1 MSYGFTNGPLE
12 SNPATHFMGS
22 VMCER
27 DSNDDILR
35 GNELS
40 RRQFGAL
47 GLGATMAA
55 MLPCAAA
62 AAEVSESEVEIK
74 TPDGTCDAHFVHPAG
89 ATAAVLVWPDIWGLR
104 PAFRAMG
111 KRLAESGYAVLTVN
125 PFYRSIKGQPA
136 SRDDAFKYAGTLS
149 ATTHVSD
156 AKAFV
161 TWLDAQK
168 AVDRKRKIGTTGYC
182 MGGAIV
188 FRTAASLPERV
199 GAGCSFHG
207 GRLTTTDAD
216 SPHLLI
222 PKMKASMLVAIAD
235 DDDQKEPTSKDI
247 LRKAFDEAKVP
258 AEIEVY
264 KGANHGWMPPDS
276 QRHNAAAA
284 ERGWERKLELFRK
297 ALT

>member
-1 MSYGFTNGPLE
+1 
-12 SNPATHFMGS
+12 
-22 VMCER
+22 MCER

-47 GLGATMAA
+47 GLGATLAA
-55 MLPCAAA
+55 MLPAIAT

-74 TPDGTCDAHFVHPAG
+74 TPDGTCDAHFVHPAK
-89 ATAAVLVWPDIWGLR
+89 ATAAVLVWPDIFGLR

-111 KRLAESGYAVLTVN
+111 KRLAESGYAVLTIN
-125 PFYRSIKGQPA
+125 PFYRSIKGTPA
-136 SRDDAFKYAGTLS
+136 TREDAFSFARTLS

-161 TWLDAQK
+161 AWLDSQK
-168 AVDRKRKIGTTGYC
+168 AVDTRRKIGTTGYC

-188 FRTAASLPERV
+188 FRTAASLSDRI

-207 GRLTTTDAD
+207 GGLTTSDEN

-235 DDDQKEPTSKDI
+235 NDDQKELSSKDI
-247 LRKAFDEAKVP
+247 LRKAFDDAKVS

-276 QRHNAAAA
+276 QNHNAAAA
-284 ERGWERKLELFRK
+284 ERGWERKLALFKK
-297 ALT
+297 ALA

>member
-1 MSYGFTNGPLE
+1 
-12 SNPATHFMGS
+12 
-22 VMCER
+22 MCER

-35 GNELS
+35 GNELT

-47 GLGATMAA
+47 GLGATLAA
-55 MLPCAAA
+55 MLPAIAV
-62 AAEVSESEVEIK
+62 AAEVAEHEVEIK

-136 SRDDAFKYAGTLS
+136 TREDAFKYAGTLS
-149 ATTHVSD
+149 AATHMAD
-156 AKAFV
+156 AKTFV

-168 AVDRKRKIGTTGYC
+168 AVDTKRKIGTTGYC
-182 MGGAIV
+182 MGGSIV
-188 FRTAASLPERV
+188 FRTAATQPGRI

-207 GRLTTTDAD
+207 GGLTTANPD
-216 SPHLLI
+216 SPHLMI
-222 PKMKASMLVAIAD
+222 PQMKASMLVAIAD
-235 DDDQKEPTSKDI
+235 NDDQKEPTSKDI
-247 LRKAFDEAKVP
+247 LRKAFDDAKVT

-276 QRHNAAAA
+276 PNHNAEAA
-284 ERGWERKLELFRK
+284 EKGWARKLALFKK
-297 ALT
+297 ALA

>member
-1 MSYGFTNGPLE
+1 
-12 SNPATHFMGS
+12 
-22 VMCER
+22 MCEH
-27 DSNDDILR
+27 DSSDDILR

-40 RRQFGAL
+40 RRRFGAL
-47 GLGATMAA
+47 GLGATLAA
-55 MLPCAAA
+55 MLPAVAA

-74 TPDGTCDAHFVHPAG
+74 TPDGTCDAHFVHPAQ

-161 TWLDAQK
+161 AWLDAQK
-168 AVDRKRKIGTTGYC
+168 AVDTKRKIGTTGYC

-188 FRTAASLPERV
+188 FRTAASLPDRV

-222 PKMKASMLVAIAD
+222 PKMKSSMLVAIAD
-235 DDDQKEPTSKDI
+235 NDDQKEPASKDI
-247 LRKAFDEAKVP
+247 LRKAFDDAKVP

-276 QRHNAAAA
+276 QKHNAEAA
-284 ERGWERKLELFRK
+284 ERGWARKLELFRK
-297 ALT
+297 SLA

>member
-1 MSYGFTNGPLE
+1 
-12 SNPATHFMGS
+12 
-22 VMCER
+22 MCER

-40 RRQFGAL
+40 RRRFGAL
-47 GLGATMAA
+47 SLGASLATL
-55 MLPCAAA
+55 LPTVAA

-74 TPDGTCDAHFVHPAG
+74 TPDGTCDAHFVHPAKP
-89 ATAAVLVWPDIWGLR
+89 TAAVLVWPDIFGLR

-111 KRLAESGYAVLTVN
+111 KRLAESGYAVLTIN
-125 PFYRSIKGQPA
+125 PFYRSLKGAPA
-136 SRDDAFKYAGTLS
+136 TREDAFGYARTLN

-161 TWLDAQK
+161 AWLDAQK
-168 AVDRKRKIGTTGYC
+168 AVDRHRKIGTTGYC
-182 MGGAIV
+182 MGGPMV
-188 FRTAASLPERV
+188 FRTAGTLPKRI

-207 GRLTTTDAD
+207 GGLTTDKPD

-222 PKMKASMLVAIAD
+222 PQMKASMLIAIAD
-235 DDDQKEPTSKDI
+235 GDDQKDPASKDI
-247 LRKAFDEAKVP
+247 LRKAFDDAKVP

-276 QRHNAAAA
+276 QAYNAEAA
-284 ERGWERKLELFRK
+284 ERGWTRKLELFKK
-297 ALT
+297 ALA

>member
-1 MSYGFTNGPLE
+1 
-12 SNPATHFMGS
+12 
-22 VMCER
+22 MCER
-27 DSNDDILR
+27 DSSDDILR

-47 GLGATMAA
+47 GFGATLAA
-55 MLPCAAA
+55 MLPPVAS

-74 TPDGTCDAHFVHPAG
+74 TPDGTCDAHFVHPNK
-89 ATAAVLVWPDIWGLR
+89 ATAAVLVWPDIYGLR

-111 KRLAESGYAVLTVN
+111 KRLAEAGYAVLTVN
-125 PFYRSIKGQPA
+125 PFYRSIKGAPA
-136 SRDDAFKYAGTLS
+136 SREDGFTFARTLS

-168 AVDRKRKIGTTGYC
+168 AVDTRRKIGTTGYC

-188 FRTAASLPERV
+188 MRTAASLPERI

-207 GRLTTTDAD
+207 GGLTTEKED

-222 PKMKASMLVAIAD
+222 PKMKASMLIAIAD
-235 DDDQKEPTSKDI
+235 NDDQKEPTSKDI
-247 LRKAFDEAKVP
+247 LRKAFDDAKVS

-264 KGANHGWMPPDS
+264 KGANHGWMPPDHQS
-276 QRHNAAAA
+276 HNAAAA
-284 ERGWERKLELFRK
+284 ERGWERKLALFKK
-297 ALT
+297 ALA

>member
-1 MSYGFTNGPLE
+1 
-12 SNPATHFMGS
+12 
-22 VMCER
+22 MCER
-27 DSNDDILR
+27 DSSDDILR
-35 GNELS
+35 NNELS
-40 RRQFGAL
+40 RRQFSTL
-47 GLGATMAA
+47 GISATLAA
-55 MLPCAAA
+55 MLPAVAA
-62 AAEVSESEVEIK
+62 AAEVTESEVEIK
-74 TPDGTCDAHFVHPAG
+74 TPDGTCDAHFVHPAK

-125 PFYRSIKGQPA
+125 PFYRSIKGAPA
-136 SRDDAFKYAGTLS
+136 SREDAFGYARSLN

-161 TWLDAQK
+161 AWLDAQK

-188 FRTAASLPERV
+188 FRTAASLPERI

-207 GRLTTTDAD
+207 GRLTTKDAD
-216 SPHLLI
+216 SPHLLV
-222 PKMKASMLVAIAD
+222 PQMKAGMLVAIAD
-235 DDDQKEPTSKDI
+235 NDDQKEPDSKDI
-247 LRKAFDEAKVP
+247 LRKAFDDAKVS

-276 QRHNAAAA
+276 QNHNAAAA
-284 ERGWERKLELFRK
+284 ERGWERKLALFRK
-297 ALT
+297 ALA

>member
-1 MSYGFTNGPLE
+1 
-12 SNPATHFMGS
+12 
-22 VMCER
+22 MCEH
-27 DSNDDILR
+27 DSIDDILR

-40 RRQFGAL
+40 RRRFGAL
-47 GLGATMAA
+47 GFGATLAA
-55 MLPCAAA
+55 MLPAVAA
-62 AAEVSESEVEIK
+62 AAEVTESEVEIK
-74 TPDGTCDAHFVHPAG
+74 TPDGTCDAHFVHPSK

-136 SRDDAFKYAGTLS
+136 SREDAFKYAGTLN

-156 AKAFV
+156 AKTFV
-161 TWLDAQK
+161 AWLDEQK
-168 AVDRKRKIGTTGYC
+168 AVSKRRKIGTTGYC
-182 MGGAIV
+182 MGGSIV
-188 FRTAASLPERV
+188 FRTAASRPDRI

-207 GRLTTTDAD
+207 GGLTTDKPD

-222 PKMKASMLVAIAD
+222 SKMKASMLVAIAD
-235 DDDQKEPTSKDI
+235 NDDQKDPTSKDI

-276 QRHNAAAA
+276 QNHNAEAA
-284 ERGWERKLELFRK
+284 ERGWARKLELFKK
-297 ALT
+297 ALA

>member
-1 MSYGFTNGPLE
+1 
-12 SNPATHFMGS
+12 
-22 VMCER
+22 MCER

-35 GNELS
+35 GHELS

-47 GLGATMAA
+47 GLGATLTA
-55 MLPCAAA
+55 MLPAVAA

-136 SRDDAFKYAGTLS
+136 SREDAFKYAGSLN
-149 ATTHVSD
+149 ATTHMSD

-168 AVDRKRKIGTTGYC
+168 TVDTRRKIGTTGYC
-182 MGGAIV
+182 MGGSIV
-188 FRTAASLPERV
+188 MRTAGSLPERI

-207 GRLTTTDAD
+207 GGLTTANAD

-222 PKMKASMLVAIAD
+222 PKMKASMLIAIAD
-235 DDDQKEPTSKDI
+235 NDDQKDPTSKDV
-247 LRKAFDEAKVP
+247 LRKAFDDAKVS

-276 QRHNAAAA
+276 QNHNADAA
-284 ERGWERKLELFRK
+284 ERGWARKLELFKK
-297 ALT
+297 ALA

>member
-1 MSYGFTNGPLE
+1 
-12 SNPATHFMGS
+12 
-22 VMCER
+22 MCEL
-27 DSNDDILR
+27 DSNDDILH

-40 RRQFGAL
+40 RRRFGAL
-47 GLGATMAA
+47 GLGATLTA
-55 MLPCAAA
+55 MLPAIAAA
-62 AAEVSESEVEIK
+62 VEVSESEVEIK

-125 PFYRSIKGQPA
+125 PFYRSINGQPA
-136 SRDDAFKYAGTLS
+136 SREDAFKYAGALS
-149 ATTHVSD
+149 AATHVSD
-156 AKAFV
+156 AKVFV

-168 AVDRKRKIGTTGYC
+168 AVDTRRKIGTTGYC
-182 MGGAIV
+182 MGGPIV
-188 FRTAASLPERV
+188 MRTAGSLPERI

-207 GRLTTTDAD
+207 GGLTTTNAD

-222 PKMKASMLVAIAD
+222 PKMKASMLIAIAD
-235 DDDQKEPTSKDI
+235 NDDQKDPISKDI
-247 LRKAFDEAKVP
+247 LRKAFDDAKVS

-276 QRHNAAAA
+276 QNHNAEAA
-284 ERGWERKLELFRK
+284 ERGWARKLELFNT
-297 ALT
+297 ALA

>member
-1 MSYGFTNGPLE
+1 
-12 SNPATHFMGS
+12 
-22 VMCER
+22 MCER
-27 DSNDDILR
+27 DSSDDILR

-47 GLGATMAA
+47 SLGATLAA
-55 MLPCAAA
+55 MLPAVAL

-74 TPDGTCDAHFVHPAG
+74 TPDGTCDAHFVHPAKP
-89 ATAAVLVWPDIWGLR
+89 TAAVLVWPDIWGLR

-161 TWLDAQK
+161 AWLDSQK
-168 AVDRKRKIGTTGYC
+168 PVDTRRKIGTTGYC
-182 MGGAIV
+182 MGGAMV
-188 FRTAASLPERV
+188 FRTVASLPERI

-207 GRLTTTDAD
+207 GGLTTSNED

-222 PKMKASMLVAIAD
+222 PKMKASMLIAIAD
-235 DDDQKEPTSKDI
+235 NDDQKEPTSKDI
-247 LRKAFDEAKVP
+247 LRKAFDDAKVS

-276 QRHNAAAA
+276 PNHNPTAA
-284 ERGWERKLELFRK
+284 ERGWERKLALFK
-297 ALT
+297 KVLA

>member
-1 MSYGFTNGPLE
+1 
-12 SNPATHFMGS
+12 
-22 VMCER
+22 MCEH

-35 GNELS
+35 GNEIS
-40 RRQFGAL
+40 RRQFGVL
-47 GLGATMAA
+47 GLGATLAA
-55 MLPCAAA
+55 MLPAIAT

-74 TPDGTCDAHFVHPAG
+74 TPDGTCDAHFVHPAK

-136 SRDDAFKYAGTLS
+136 SRDDAFKFAGTLS
-149 ATTHVSD
+149 PTTNLID

-161 TWLDAQK
+161 AWLDAQK
-168 AVDRKRKIGTTGYC
+168 AVDTHRKIGTTGYC
-182 MGGAIV
+182 MGGPMV
-188 FRTAASLPERV
+188 FRTAAALPERI

-207 GRLTTTDAD
+207 GGLTTANAD

-235 DDDQKEPTSKDI
+235 NDDQKQPESKDI
-247 LRKAFDEAKVP
+247 LRKAFDEAKLS

-264 KGANHGWMPPDS
+264 KGANHGWMPPDG
-276 QRHNAAAA
+276 QNHNAEAA
-284 ERGWERKLELFRK
+284 ERGWERKLALFKK
-297 ALT
+297 ALA

>member
-1 MSYGFTNGPLE
+1 
-12 SNPATHFMGS
+12 
-22 VMCER
+22 
-27 DSNDDILR
+27 
-35 GNELS
+35 
-40 RRQFGAL
+40 
-47 GLGATMAA
+47 LGATLAA
-55 MLPCAAA
+55 MLPAIAT

-74 TPDGTCDAHFVHPAG
+74 TPDGTCDAHFVHPAK

-136 SRDDAFKYAGTLS
+136 SRDDAFKFAGTLS
-149 ATTHVSD
+149 PTTNLID

-161 TWLDAQK
+161 AWLDAQK
-168 AVDRKRKIGTTGYC
+168 AVDTHRKIGTTGYC
-182 MGGAIV
+182 MGGPMV
-188 FRTAASLPERV
+188 FRTAAALPERI

-207 GRLTTTDAD
+207 GGLTTTNAD

-235 DDDQKEPTSKDI
+235 NDDQKQPESKDI
-247 LRKAFDEAKVP
+247 LRKAFDEAKLS

-264 KGANHGWMPPDS
+264 KGANHGWMPPDG
-276 QRHNAAAA
+276 QNHNAEAA
-284 ERGWERKLELFRK
+284 ERGWERKLALFKK
-297 ALT
+297 ALA

>member
-1 MSYGFTNGPLE
+1 
-12 SNPATHFMGS
+12 
-22 VMCER
+22 MCEH
-27 DSNDDILR
+27 DSSDDILR
-35 GNELS
+35 RNELS
-40 RRQFGAL
+40 RRRFGAL
-47 GLGATMAA
+47 GLGATLAA
-55 MLPCAAA
+55 MLPAVAA

-74 TPDGTCDAHFVHPAG
+74 TPDGTCDAHFVHPAQ

-161 TWLDAQK
+161 AWLDAQK
-168 AVDRKRKIGTTGYC
+168 AVDTRRRIGTTGYC

-188 FRTAASLPERV
+188 FRTAASLPKRV

-222 PKMKASMLVAIAD
+222 PKMKASMLIAIAD
-235 DDDQKEPTSKDI
+235 NDDQKEPDSKDI
-247 LRKAFDEAKVP
+247 LRKAFDDAKVS

-276 QRHNAAAA
+276 PNHNAAAA
-284 ERGWERKLELFRK
+284 ERGWERKLALFKK
-297 ALT
+297 ALA

>member
-1 MSYGFTNGPLE
+1 
-12 SNPATHFMGS
+12 
-22 VMCER
+22 MCER

-47 GLGATMAA
+47 GLGATLAA
-55 MLPCAAA
+55 MLPAIAT

-74 TPDGTCDAHFVHPAG
+74 TPDGTCDAHFVHPAK
-89 ATAAVLVWPDIWGLR
+89 ATAAVLVWPDIFGLR

-111 KRLAESGYAVLTVN
+111 KRLAESGYAVLTIN
-125 PFYRSIKGQPA
+125 PFYRSIKGTPA
-136 SRDDAFKYAGTLS
+136 TREDAFSFARTLS

-161 TWLDAQK
+161 AWLDSQK
-168 AVDRKRKIGTTGYC
+168 AVDTHRKIGTTGYC
-182 MGGAIV
+182 MGGPMV
-188 FRTAASLPERV
+188 FRTAGSVPERI

-207 GRLTTTDAD
+207 GGLTTSDPD
-216 SPHLLI
+216 SPHLMI

-235 DDDQKEPTSKDI
+235 NDDQKQPESKDI
-247 LRKAFDEAKVP
+247 LRKAFDAAKLP

-276 QRHNAAAA
+276 QNHNAEAA
-284 ERGWERKLELFRK
+284 EKGWARKLALFKK
-297 ALT
+297 ALA

>member
-1 MSYGFTNGPLE
+1 
-12 SNPATHFMGS
+12 
-22 VMCER
+22 MCEH
-27 DSNDDILR
+27 DSSDDILR
-35 GNELS
+35 SNELS

-47 GLGATMAA
+47 SFGVTLAA
-55 MLPCAAA
+55 MLPAVAG
-62 AAEVSESEVEIK
+62 AAEVSEHEVEIK
-74 TPDGTCDAHFVHPAG
+74 TPDGTCDAHFVHPAK

-136 SRDDAFKYAGTLS
+136 SRDDAFKFAGTLS
-149 ATTHVSD
+149 PTTNVAD

-161 TWLDAQK
+161 TWLDAHK
-168 AVDRKRKIGTTGYC
+168 AVDTRRKIGTTGYC
-182 MGGAIV
+182 MGGSIV
-188 FRTAASLPERV
+188 FRTAASLPDRI

-207 GRLTTTDAD
+207 GGLTTSKDD

-235 DDDQKEPTSKDI
+235 NDDQKEPNSKDI
-247 LRKAFDEAKVP
+247 LRKAFDDAKVP

-276 QRHNAAAA
+276 QNHNAAAA
-284 ERGWERKLELFRK
+284 ERGWERKLALFKK
-297 ALT
+297 ALA